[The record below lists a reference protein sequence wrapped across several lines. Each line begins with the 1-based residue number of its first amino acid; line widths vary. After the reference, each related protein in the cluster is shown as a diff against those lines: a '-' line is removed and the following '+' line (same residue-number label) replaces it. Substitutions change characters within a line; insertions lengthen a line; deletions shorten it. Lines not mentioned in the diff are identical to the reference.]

1 MDEAQLVERAKRE
14 REAFG
19 QLYDRY
25 VRRVYGGIYARVGNR
40 AEAEDLTAQVF
51 LQALE
56 NLSRLDA
63 SRGGFGPWI
72 FRIARNLVVDRHRRK
87 SQRVTI
93 PVEEIPT
100 GHDPQTRDGCALN
113 GFTVN
118 GLDDFLILKQRGG
131 HLWARVL
138 QLPAA
143 QRQVIELR
151 FVHDLKTR
159 EIASVMGRSAAAVK
173 QLTYRAL
180 EHLRTCEEEFR

>member
-25 VRRVYGGIYARVGNR
+25 VRRVYGAIYARVGNR

-72 FRIARNLVVDRHRRK
+72 FGIARNLVVDRHRRK

-93 PVEEIPT
+93 PVEEATP
-100 GHDPQTRDGCALN
+100 GQNPQTRDG
-113 GFTVN
+113 
-118 GLDDFLILKQRGG
+118 LDDSLILKQRGG
-131 HLWARVL
+131 HLWARVM

-143 QRQVIELR
+143 QRQAIELR

-180 EHLRTCEEEFR
+180 EHLRACEEEFR

>member
-25 VRRVYGGIYARVGNR
+25 VRRVYGAIYARVGNR

-51 LQALE
+51 LKALE

-72 FRIARNLVVDRHRRK
+72 FGIARNLVVDRHRRK
-87 SQRVTI
+87 SRRVTI
-93 PVEEIPT
+93 PVEAAPAWQEPRT
-100 GHDPQTRDGCALN
+100 HD
-113 GFTVN
+113 
-118 GLDDFLILKQRGG
+118 GLEQAAIGKQRAGC
-131 HLWARVL
+131 LWQRAL
-138 QLPAA
+138 ELPAA

-151 FVHDLKTR
+151 FVQGLKTE

-180 EHLRTCEEEFR
+180 EHLRAWEEEFR

>member
-1 MDEAQLVERAKRE
+1 VDEAQLVDRAKRE

-25 VRRVYGGIYARVGNR
+25 VRRVYGAIYARVGNR

-51 LQALE
+51 LKALE

-72 FRIARNLVVDRHRRK
+72 FGIARNLVVDRHRRK
-87 SQRVTI
+87 SRRVTI
-93 PVEEIPT
+93 PVEAAPAWQEPRT
-100 GHDPQTRDGCALN
+100 SDGLEQAAI
-113 GFTVN
+113 G
-118 GLDDFLILKQRGG
+118 KQRGG
-131 HLWARVL
+131 HLWARVME
-138 QLPAA
+138 LPAA

-151 FVHDLKTR
+151 FVQGLKTE

-180 EHLRTCEEEFR
+180 EHLRAWEEEFR

>member
-14 REAFG
+14 RGAFG

-25 VRRVYGGIYARVGNR
+25 VRRVYGAIYARVGNR

-51 LQALE
+51 LQALG

-100 GHDPQTRDGCALN
+100 GQDPQTRDGCALN
-113 GFTVN
+113 G
-118 GLDDFLILKQRGG
+118 LDDSLILKQRGG
-131 HLWARVL
+131 HLWARVM

-143 QRQVIELR
+143 QRQAIELR

>member
-1 MDEAQLVERAKRE
+1 MDEARLVERAKRE

-25 VRRVYGGIYARVGNR
+25 VRRMYGTIYARVGNR

-56 NLSRLDA
+56 NLPRLDA

-72 FRIARNLVVDRHRRK
+72 FGIARNLLVDRHRRN
-87 SQRVTI
+87 SRRVTI
-93 PVEEIPT
+93 PVEEAPT
-100 GHDPQTRDGCALN
+100 GENPQSTE
-113 GFTVN
+113 
-118 GLDDFLILKQRGG
+118 GLDETLITEQRAGC
-131 HLWARVL
+131 LWRRVR

-151 FVHDLKTR
+151 FLHELKTD

-180 EHLRTCEEEFR
+180 EKLRASEEEFR